1 MSRVFVVQNQMKRSE
16 DNSQLV
22 PRYDFLQDEL
32 VALMLPYTLAFLVA
46 WTILLVGWM
55 ALDIPLGETGPLHY
69 SPPG

>member
-1 MSRVFVVQNQMKRSE
+1 MIIVLAFLQRY
-16 DNSQLV
+16 V
-22 PRYDFLQDEL
+22 PRSGLGTL